1 MKMLLALPILAL
13 TACATIAHG
22 PNETINVDSQPRG
35 AAATIA
41 CDGGVRVAGTTPAKL
56 VIPRKVDGCVVEVS
70 GNDHTK
76 RVTLHR
82 GYSGRYWANFSWLS
96 LIGAG
101 VISAFGGGND
111 DVLAAGAVGG
121 VAFTGIGF
129 LVDSAT
135 GSMYDRDVHD
145 VFVDLEH

>member
-1 MKMLLALPILAL
+1 MKRLLLIPMFALA
-13 TACATIAHG
+13 ACATVIQG

-35 AAATIA
+35 AAASIT
-41 CDGGVRVAGTTPAKL
+41 CDRSVRVTGTTPAKL

-82 GYSGRYWANFSWLS
+82 GYSGRYWSNFAFLS
-96 LIGAG
+96 TIP
-101 VISAFGGGND
+101 V
-111 DVLAAGAVGG
+111 AGAVAIGGNGGNSVGTLAWSG
-121 VAFTGIGF
+121 VALSGIGF
-129 LVDSAT
+129 IVDAAS

-145 VFVDLEH
+145 VFVDLQH